1 MKVVNIWTRSL
12 TIRLASYVFLL
23 SLVALTLVSS
33 ISFWQARAALEDAAF
48 ERLRVITDEKAYDID
63 RWLGHQRQIVE
74 LLATAHETRNAGMV
88 LLNNPTASA
97 GDHAYSMAFNTEQRI
112 AHAYDTIDTYFTSI
126 RTQNPDLLEIFVL
139 TNPGGEVVFST
150 NSVNEGI
157 FQVDARYFNE
167 GRQHTFVHP
176 VYPSP
181 VLNRPVITI
190 ATPLVDPAGATQG
203 VLAAHI
209 NLDRLDQIM
218 ADQTGLGATG
228 ETYLVDQYNEFVSS
242 ERFGTQ
248 EFPRGVHSI
257 GISAGLEGA
266 TGTADYAN
274 YADEPVLGSYTWLEE
289 QQLVLLTEMQQTE
302 AFAPARQLAGTMFVG
317 GLFTTGL
324 LAVCVVLLA
333 HQITRPIAALKQSA
347 TRIAQ
352 GDLTQRVAVGARD
365 EIGTLAHSFNQMTEC
380 LEGLYDEIQQSE
392 EQFRLLIENV
402 SDIILIIDQTGEI
415 RYESPSV
422 SSELGYASGSLY
434 RQPIEQYVHP
444 DDISQFNAMLTQG
457 QQTPDTVLSLTF
469 QLRHADGSWRRL
481 ESRGKYLSQT
491 TQGAGMVLNARD
503 VTEREAANVERARLQ
518 DEVIHMQAATL
529 REMST
534 PLIPIADRVVI
545 MPLIGA
551 IDTQRAQQIMD
562 TLLEGIAQHQA
573 HVAILDIT
581 GVPVVD
587 TQVAQMLIQ
596 AAQAVKLL
604 GARVMLTGIQP
615 QIAQTLVSLGIDLG
629 GIITRSSLQAGIA
642 DALQTRPSQ
651 NIG

>member
-1 MKVVNIWTRSL
+1 V
-12 TIRLASYVFLL
+12 
-23 SLVALTLVSS
+23 
-33 ISFWQARAALEDAAF
+33 ISE
-48 ERLRVITDEKAYDID
+48 EKAYDIE
-63 RWLGHQRQIVE
+63 RWLDHQRQIVE
-74 LLATAHETRNAGMV
+74 MLASAHETRNAGMA
-88 LLNNPTASA
+88 LLNNPVASA
-97 GDHAYSMAFNTEQRI
+97 DDQTYRMALSTEQS
-112 AHAYDTIDTYFTSI
+112 AAYAYETIDNYFTSVLVSH
-126 RTQNPDLLEIFVL
+126 PDLLEIFVL
-139 TNPGGEVVFST
+139 SNPGGEVIFST
-150 NSVNEGI
+150 NPAYEGI

-167 GRQHTFVHP
+167 GRETTFVHP

-181 VLNRPVITI
+181 VLNRPIITI
-190 ATPLVDPAGATQG
+190 ATPLVSHAGATRG

-209 NLDRLDQIM
+209 NLDQLNQIM
-218 ADQTGLGATG
+218 EDQTGLGATG
-228 ETYLVDQYNEFVSS
+228 ETYLVDQYNQFVSS
-242 ERFGTQ
+242 ERLGTQ
-248 EFPRGVHSI
+248 EFPRGVHSN
-257 GISAGLEGA
+257 GINAGLAGSAGTA
-266 TGTADYAN
+266 TYAN
-274 YADEPVLGSYTWLEE
+274 YARVRVLGSYTWLEE

-302 AFAPARQLAGTMFVG
+302 AFAPARQLAGTIFAG
-317 GLFTTGL
+317 GLFATGL

-333 HQITRPIAALKQSA
+333 HEITRPIAALTRSA

-352 GDLTQRVAVGARD
+352 GDLTQRVAVCTRD
-365 EIGTLAHSFNQMTEC
+365 EIGTMAHSFNQMTEC
-380 LEGLYDEIQQSE
+380 LEGLYADIQQSE

-402 SDIILIIDQTGEI
+402 SDIILIIDPAGEI

-422 SSELGYASGSLY
+422 NSELGYAAGSL
-434 RQPIEQYVHP
+434 RGQPIEQYVHP
-444 DDISQFNAMLTQG
+444 DDAAQFSEMLAQG
-457 QQTPDTVLSLTF
+457 QQTPGAVLSLTF
-469 QLRHADGSWRRL
+469 QLRHADGSWRLL

-503 VTEREAANVERARLQ
+503 ITAREAANVERARLQ
-518 DEVIHMQAATL
+518 DEIIHMQAATL

-573 HVAILDIT
+573 HIAILDIT

-587 TQVAQMLIQ
+587 TQVAQTLIQ

-629 GIITRSSLQAGIA
+629 SIITRGSLQAGIA
-642 DALQTRPSQ
+642 DALHAGPRADGQSAVLARHAR
-651 NIG
+651 